1 MIKIR
6 RGLDL
11 PISGGPRQEIGASNS
26 TRSTR
31 SVAILGRD
39 YIGMKPTM
47 EIKVGDRVRQGQLL
61 FSDKKTPGVRYTSPG
76 TGVIAAINRGEKR
89 MLLSVVIDLEGDEEV
104 QFRQFSDQELR
115 TVAAAEI
122 VDALV
127 ESGAWT
133 AFRTRPYSKVP
144 EPGSR
149 PRSLFINAMDTNPL
163 AVDPAVVIADA
174 GEDFSRGVR
183 ALARLPE
190 NKLFLCKH
198 SSLLPGIDSDSYPD
212 NVVIE
217 EFAGP
222 HPAGLSGTHI
232 HFLDPAGPSRK
243 SWSINYQDV
252 IAIGRQLKSGLLS
265 VERIVSLAG
274 PQVDEPRL
282 VRTRLGANLQ
292 ELTVAELLPG
302 ENRII
307 SGSVLSGRNARGAE
321 AFLGRYHLQVSVL
334 KEGRQ
339 REFLGYLSAGVN
351 RHSVMGIYLSGLFR
365 DKRFD
370 YSTTTFGSE
379 RAMVPVGN
387 YEKIM
392 PLDILPTQLLR
403 ALIVGDIETAQNLGA
418 LELDEED
425 LALCSYVCA
434 GKYDYGPI
442 LRANLSTIEKES

>member
-1 MIKIR
+1 MIKIK

-11 PISGGPRQEIGASNS
+11 PISGEPRQEIGNSN
-26 TRSTR
+26 STR
-31 SVAILGRD
+31 SVAILGQD
-39 YIGMKPTM
+39 YVGMKPTM
-47 EIKVGDRVRQGQLL
+47 EVQVGDRVKQGQLL
-61 FSDKKTPGVRYTSPG
+61 FTDKKTAGVRYTAPG

-89 MLLSVVIDLEGDEEV
+89 RLLSVVIDLDGDEEI
-104 QFRQFSDQELR
+104 QFRQFTDGELQS
-115 TVAAAEI
+115 VAVEEI

-127 ESGAWT
+127 ASGAWT
-133 AFRTRPYSKVP
+133 ALRTRPYSKVP
-144 EPGSR
+144 EPTRR
-149 PRSLFINAMDTNPL
+149 PRSLFINTMDTNPL
-163 AVDPAVVIADA
+163 AVDPAVVLTAA
-174 GEDFSRGVR
+174 GEDFSRGLR

-190 NKLFLCKH
+190 SKLFLCK
-198 SSLLPGIDSDSYPD
+198 SASPLPGVDTGGYPE
-212 NVVIE
+212 NVVVE

-232 HFLDPAGPSRK
+232 HFLDPAGPSRQC
-243 SWSINYQDV
+243 WSINYQDV
-252 IAIGRQLKSGLLS
+252 IAIGRQLASGRLS
-265 VERIVSLAG
+265 VERIVALAG
-274 PQVDEPRL
+274 PQVEEPRL
-282 VRTRLGANLQ
+282 VRSRLGANLQ
-292 ELTVAELLPG
+292 ELTIGELLPG
-302 ENRII
+302 ENRIV

-334 KEGRQ
+334 KEGRE

-351 RHSVMGIYLSGLFR
+351 RHSAMGIYLSGLFR
-365 DKRFD
+365 NKRFD
-370 YSTTTFGSE
+370 YTTTTFGSE

-387 YEKIM
+387 YEKVM

-442 LRANLSTIEKES
+442 LRTNLNTIEKES